1 VRLLLIVNP
10 TASSMTP
17 RRRVLVQHALGEEHR
32 LEVAE
37 TTRRGH
43 ATRLARNAAREGFDA
58 VVVAAGDGTLNEAA
72 NGLAGTDTALAPL
85 PGGSTNVFA
94 RTIGV
99 PNSMRPA
106 TSQLVDNLAARSLR
120 RVGLGNGNGRRFL
133 FHLGAGFDAR
143 VIEQVERH
151 AWLKRSL
158 AHPTFAVAALTT
170 FYRGFDRTQ
179 PAYRVEI
186 DGQPLGDGYFAI
198 ISKTSP
204 YAFFGVRPLTV
215 TQAAGLDRG
224 LAITMFPRLE
234 PGVLLPAALSA
245 MLRGRRLQRHPDI
258 LQAADLHAIQLIA
271 HGSPFPWQ
279 VDGDYLG
286 EVERLEVRYEP
297 DSLTLVVPGEAS
309 GSATASG

>member
-1 VRLLLIVNP
+1 
-10 TASSMTP
+10 M
-17 RRRVLVQHALGEEHR
+17 QHTLGEEHR

-99 PNSMRPA
+99 PNSMRAA
-106 TSQLVDNLAARSLR
+106 TSQLVASLAARSMR
-120 RVGLGNGNGRRFL
+120 RVGLGAGNGRRFL
-133 FHLGAGFDAR
+133 FHLGAGFDAE

-151 AWLKRSL
+151 AWLKRSF

-170 FYRGFDRTQ
+170 FYRGFDRTN
-179 PAYRVEI
+179 PPYRVEL
-186 DGQPLGDGYFAI
+186 DGSTLTDGFFI
-198 ISKTSP
+198 IVSNTSP

-215 TQAAGLDRG
+215 THDAGLDRK
-224 LAITMFPRLE
+224 LTITLFERLTS
-234 PGVLLPAALSA
+234 GVLLPAALSA
-245 MLRGRRLQRHPDI
+245 MWHGRRLDHQPGIVQRSDVDA
-258 LQAADLHAIQLIA
+258 LDLVA
-271 HGSPFPWQ
+271 HGAPFPWQ

-286 EVERLEVRYEP
+286 DVERVEIRYEP
-297 DSLTLVVPGEAS
+297 DSLTLVVPGE
-309 GSATASG
+309 